1 MQNAK
6 VQLVSLSS
14 MTPEELYK
22 SGLTSWGLAEIQSFY
37 DENFS
42 YWAYPVDIFY
52 RENFVVL
59 NSLSEVEEQS

>member
-14 MTPEELYK
+14 MTPEDLYK
-22 SGLTSWGLAEIQSFY
+22 SGLTDWSLAEIQSFY
-37 DENFS
+37 DDNYS
-42 YWAYPVDIFY
+42 YWGYPNDCFY

-59 NSLSEVEEQS
+59 NSLAEIEVE